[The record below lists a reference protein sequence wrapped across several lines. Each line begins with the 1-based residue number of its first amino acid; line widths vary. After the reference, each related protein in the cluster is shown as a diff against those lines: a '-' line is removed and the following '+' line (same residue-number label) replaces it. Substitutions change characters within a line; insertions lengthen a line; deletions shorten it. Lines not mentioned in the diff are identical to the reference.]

1 MMRKTAGKNRM
12 AGKGTQKGTSGAGR
26 VRQDTSRAMTKAMAK
41 GKMAQKRTKG
51 YAKGGPVRG
60 NAKKC
65 K

>member
-1 MMRKTAGKNRM
+1 MMRKTANKQMAGKNRM
-12 AGKGTQKGTSGAGR
+12 AGKGT
-26 VRQDTSRAMTKAMAK
+26 SRAMAKDKAMAK

-65 K
+65 